1 VYFQRHRPLAA
12 GQFDG
17 LGMVNLCDLTGYFG
31 ELLVIM
37 SSL

>member
-1 VYFQRHRPLAA
+1 VFIQRHRPLAA

-17 LGMVNLCDLTGYFG
+17 WKVVNLCDLTRDFG

-37 SSL
+37 SSS